1 MTCEPV
7 ACAWIAVDWG
17 TSNLRAWAMDA
28 GGAVLAEG
36 SSADGMAG
44 LKPEEFEG
52 RLLSVVGEWLGSDP
66 QGGDLQEGDL
76 QGGGPTPVIACGM
89 VGARQGWA
97 EAPYITVPCAPHG
110 AAVRVKT
117 TDPRLAMH
125 ILPGLKQMDPPDVM
139 RGEET
144 QIAGFM
150 ARHPDFAGA
159 LCLPGTHA
167 KWARV
172 ETGIVAG
179 FHTVMTGELFALL
192 AKSSVLRHSVAEER
206 TEGDGFEVAVAEAI
220 AAPESLPARLFA
232 IRAADLL
239 TGIPRADAHARL
251 SGLLIGAELAAMRA
265 HWSEGP
271 VALVG
276 AARLTALY
284 ARALAVEGITATV
297 ANGTECTLSG
307 LRAAHAEIAP

>member
-7 ACAWIAVDWG
+7 TCAWIAVDWG

-28 GGAVLAEG
+28 QGAVVAEG
-36 SSADGMAG
+36 TSPDGMAG

-52 RLLSVVGEWLGSDP
+52 RLLSVVGGWLGD
-66 QGGDLQEGDL
+66 GI
-76 QGGGPTPVIACGM
+76 TPVLACGM

-97 EAPYITVPCAPHG
+97 EAPYAAVPCAPHG
-110 AAVRVKT
+110 AAVRVAT

-125 ILPGLKQMDPPDVM
+125 ILPGLKQRDPPDVM

-159 LCLPGTHA
+159 LCLPGTHS
-167 KWARV
+167 KWA
-172 ETGIVAG
+172 GIGGGTVAG

-192 AKSSVLRHSVAEER
+192 AKSSVLRHSVAEGR
-206 TEGDGFEVAVAEAI
+206 DEGGGFEAAVAEAL

-239 TGIPRADAHARL
+239 TGASRADAHARL

-265 HWSEGP
+265 QWSGGP

-297 ANGTECTLSG
+297 ADGTACTLSG
-307 LRAAHAEIAP
+307 LCAAYAEIAP